1 MSKEKILFGLGVIG
15 YIGAVFF
22 VISLARVSPAQEPAK
37 YVPAPPTKLLCFNS
51 KTEELRES
59 DSNLGCA
66 AEEASLGDAPIEHG
80 DVRPN
85 GLNPTFAVRFQ
96 AAQAAAKKLGHN
108 LRITSG
114 FRSQEL
120 QARLFE
126 DAVKKYGS
134 EEEASKWVLPRDIS
148 HHPWGT
154 AIDVNYPGDKVAVK
168 WLEENGS
175 RFGICRVYE
184 NEWWHFEPVIAPGG
198 TCPKM
203 VANAL
208 SSLESSPTGAE
219 ELN

>member
-1 MSKEKILFGLGVIG
+1 MSKDQIRFAILVIC
-15 YIGAVFF
+15 YVLLASWVF
-22 VISLARVSPAQEPAK
+22 SLAKVDSVQQAAK
-37 YVPAPPTKLLCFNS
+37 IETPPPTKLLCFNS
-51 KTEELRES
+51 KSEELRES
-59 DSNLGCA
+59 DTDLGCA
-66 AEEASLGDAPIEHG
+66 SDEASLGDAPISHSE
-80 DVRPN
+80 VRPN
-85 GLNPTFAVRFQ
+85 ELNPTFAVRFQ

-120 QARLFE
+120 QARLFA

-175 RFGICRVYE
+175 RFGICRLYE

-203 VANAL
+203 SANAL